1 MAESKSIKLSTED
14 MKWKAESDARTLQEA
29 EVIRGDKKRIKAAL
43 KIMDEQMKAMQVA
56 KETTMDAMADKMFP
70 TMKKED

>member
-1 MAESKSIKLSTED
+1 MAENKIKLSMED

-29 EVIRGDKKRIKAAL
+29 EVIRGDKKRIKAAI

-56 KETTMDAMADKMFP
+56 KETSMDVLAGKMFP
-70 TMKKED
+70 TMKKEG